1 MLKINDIGEF
11 KPVEIEK
18 ILESFQISRTT
29 LWRWMYKI
37 DNPFPFFRLGR
48 KIYFDNDDI
57 IKWYE
62 GSRNRDTEEL

>member
-1 MLKINDIGEF
+1 
-11 KPVEIEK
+11 
-18 ILESFQISRTT
+18 
-29 LWRWMYKI
+29 MYKI